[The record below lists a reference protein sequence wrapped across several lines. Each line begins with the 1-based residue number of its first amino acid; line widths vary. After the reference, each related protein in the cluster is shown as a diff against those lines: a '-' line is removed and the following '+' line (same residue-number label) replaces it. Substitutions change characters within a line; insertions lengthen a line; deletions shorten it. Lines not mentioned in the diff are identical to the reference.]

1 MDTVY
6 IRYINLDRRT
16 DRNEDVL
23 KKLIS
28 ILGFDESNIKRFS
41 AIDGNNLIQDLVVKN
56 YISDELIE
64 IIRAKEINVKAPE
77 LACLLSH
84 YFLLKEI
91 VEDKTIP
98 YDSIIFLFE
107 DDFFINE
114 QYLTTIKISD
124 IIEEIKNSEFD
135 KESTWDMIYMG
146 GRFTPNF
153 IPKNKTYFTNIFNN
167 LYKRIDGQGMDW
179 DRTTHNYLVKKSNIK
194 NILKCYLEYFK
205 NQKNQKNQTFQV
217 DSFYNSQ
224 SKNLE
229 MFDYF
234 PHIFYSP
241 WNYSTDIQYS
251 KLMINTKDI
260 CME

>member
-1 MDTVY
+1 MDIVF

-28 ILGFDESNIKRFS
+28 ILGFDKSNIKRFS
-41 AIDGNNLIQDLVVKN
+41 AIDGNNLIKDLVMKN
-56 YISDELIE
+56 YIRDELIE
-64 IIRAKEINVKAPE
+64 IIKEKQIDVKATE

-98 YDSIIFLFE
+98 DESIIFLFE

-114 QYLTTIKISD
+114 QYLSTIKILD
-124 IIEEIKNSEFD
+124 IIEEIKKLEFV
-135 KESTWDMIYMG
+135 KESTYDMIYMG
-146 GRFTPNF
+146 GRFTQNF
-153 IPKNKTYFTNIFNN
+153 IPKNKTYFINIFKN
-167 LYKRIDGQGMDW
+167 LYKRIDGQGIDW
-179 DRTTHNYLVKKSNIK
+179 DRTTHNYLVKKSNIN
-194 NILKCYLEYFK
+194 NILKCYFEYFK
-205 NQKNQKNQTFQV
+205 NQKNLKFQV

-224 SKNLE
+224 SKNII
-229 MFDYF
+229 MYDYF

-241 WNYSTDIQYS
+241 WNYTTDIQYS
-251 KLMINTKDI
+251 RLIINTKDI
-260 CME
+260 CIE

>member
-1 MDTVY
+1 MDSVY
-6 IRYINLDRRT
+6 TRYINLDKRT

-28 ILGFDESNIKRFS
+28 ILGFDVSNIKRFS
-41 AIDGNNLIQDLVVKN
+41 AIDGNNLIQDLVIKN
-56 YISDELIE
+56 YICDELIE
-64 IIRAKEINVKAPE
+64 IIREKKINVKTAE

-91 VEDKTIP
+91 VEDITIP
-98 YDSIIFLFE
+98 DNSIIFIFE
-107 DDFFINE
+107 DDFFINT
-114 QYLTTIKISD
+114 QYLMTIKISD
-124 IIEEIKNSEFD
+124 IIRVIKNADFN
-135 KESTWDMIYMG
+135 KESNWDMIYMG

-153 IPKNKTYFTNIFNN
+153 IPKNKTYFTHIFNN
-167 LYKRIDGQGMDW
+167 LYKRIYGQGIDW
-179 DRTTHNYLVKKSNIK
+179 DRTTHNYLVKKSYIK
-194 NILKCYLEYFK
+194 NILKCYLEYFRE
-205 NQKNQKNQTFQV
+205 QKNPVFQV

-224 SKNLE
+224 TKNLE
-229 MFDYF
+229 MYDYF

-260 CME
+260 SIDFI